1 MTTGANIML
10 ASQEQHCS
18 IVCYM
23 CVCTCMHNSQSNH
36 VYILLQSCSQGFL
49 ESKMARGLDIGQ
61 ILSDYRS
68 GHEGKCLGKDKG
80 IDSW

>member
-1 MTTGANIML
+1 ML

-36 VYILLQSCSQGFL
+36 VHILLQSSSQGFL
-49 ESKMARGLDIGQ
+49 ESKMARGLENWSNP
-61 ILSDYRS
+61 L
-68 GHEGKCLGKDKG
+68 
-80 IDSW
+80 